1 LNARRAR
8 ATLLTLAGFVL
19 AAGLAGCRGTEIEDA
34 LGNVSWFGNMRDQ
47 AAVEP
52 YEEPARVPPPGT
64 VPVDA
69 GAPLRDLPDDYDELT
84 NPFTPTAESLQ
95 LGRERYDIYCSV
107 CHGPEGAG
115 GGSIEG
121 PFPRGLINA
130 LITQRARDHSDGYI
144 FGMISAGR
152 GLMPNYRRMP
162 QDERWHIVNY
172 VRELQRRSEEGNSG
186 IHDQED

>member
-1 LNARRAR
+1 LNGRRTR
-8 ATLLTLAGFVL
+8 STLLTLAGLGL

-34 LGNVSWFGNMRDQ
+34 LGKVSWLGNMRDQ

-52 YEEPARVPPPGT
+52 YEEFPRMPPEGT
-64 VPVDA
+64 VPVGA
-69 GAPLRDLPDDYDELT
+69 GAPLGGLPDDYDELANPVPAT
-84 NPFTPTAESLQ
+84 NESLRI
-95 LGRERYDIYCSV
+95 GKERYDIYCSV

-121 PFPRGLINA
+121 PYPRGLISA
-130 LITQRARDHSDGYI
+130 LVSQRARDLSDGYI

-172 VRELQRRSEEGNSG
+172 VRQLQEGSEGN
-186 IHDQED
+186 Q

>member
-1 LNARRAR
+1 MNARRAS
-8 ATLLTLAGFVL
+8 AALALLAGFAA

-34 LGNVSWFGNMRDQ
+34 LDKVSWFGNMRDQ

-52 YEEPARVPPPGT
+52 YEQPARMPPAGT

-69 GAPLRDLPDDYDELT
+69 GAPLGGLPDDYAQLA
-84 NPFTPTAESLQ
+84 NPLPATARSLE

-107 CHGPEGAG
+107 CHGPDGAG

-121 PFPRGLINA
+121 PFPRGLISGLVTA
-130 LITQRARDHSDGYI
+130 RARERSDGYI

-162 QDERWHIVNY
+162 QEERWHIVNY
-172 VRELQRRSEEGNSG
+172 VRELQSRSESG
-186 IHDQED
+186 ESENP